1 MFEIQGLNKLQRE
14 LDQAQ
19 RALDELD
26 GELGTV
32 QFDPHDPASIETAIQ
47 SACQMI
53 DSQVGQYS
61 SNPIIGPLIDQ
72 IKESYRENI
81 VQKAA
86 EARLQVEEDE

>member
-47 SACQMI
+47 SVCQMI
-53 DSQVGQYS
+53 DSRVGQYS
-61 SNPIIGPLIDQ
+61 SNPIVGSLTDH